1 MHPGCMKKCCCCST
15 RNPHTIL
22 TIFLLSNFLSLFC
35 SLFFMFLFFRYLR
48 YFSCLSLAI
57 KSIMGDKNYFSL
69 FIKLGKKIQFG

>member
-15 RNPHTIL
+15 RNPHPIL

-69 FIKLGKKIQFG
+69 FIKLGKKFQFG